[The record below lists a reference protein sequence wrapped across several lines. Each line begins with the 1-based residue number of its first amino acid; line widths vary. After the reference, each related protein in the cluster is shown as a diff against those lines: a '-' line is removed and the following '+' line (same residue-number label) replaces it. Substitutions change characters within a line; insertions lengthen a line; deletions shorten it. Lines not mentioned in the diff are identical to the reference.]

1 MNMKKLYTF
10 IFLAVMAQT
19 ICAQTTRK
27 NSKYNRDVVNK
38 YNTALATVKNN
49 ILNSEGQSDEL
60 NPYYLSVFTPGTYLS
75 RATHQA
81 FALDVDA
88 VEAEKSLGMRLR
100 EQMDSLAN
108 ANLFKLYTTTP
119 NSFNNYDEKF
129 MKETLVESEEPIESD
144 KELNTIIASADEVTD
159 VAAVTG
165 DVDVDVSV
173 TKPNFWK
180 RTGNFGLQFTQNY
193 FSDNWYKGGNNT
205 QSMLASIIVE
215 ANYDNQRRL
224 QWDNKLEMRLGFI
237 TAPSDTCHT
246 FLTNNDKLY
255 ARSKLGIKA
264 AKSWFYTASVEA
276 QTQFMPSY
284 RTNDR
289 RRFGAFFAPFDF
301 FASIGMDFKPAL
313 KNDNAFS
320 LALLPFSYK
329 MRYIGSDDEN
339 IHAVF
344 NMVGEDCTHDIGSKI
359 EANLTYHLAKN
370 LTWTSRFYYFTSYK
384 YAEGEFENKFE
395 FKFSRFIS
403 AQLFTLWRF
412 DDNRSRDYYD
422 SNLGYFQFNENFT
435 FGIAYSF

>member
-1 MNMKKLYTF
+1 MKKLFTF
-10 IFLAVMAQT
+10 VLMAILCQAL
-19 ICAQTTRK
+19 CAQTTRR
-27 NSKYNRDVVNK
+27 NSKTNRDVVNK
-38 YNTALATVKNN
+38 YTTAWATVKNDIISN
-49 ILNSEGQSDEL
+49 EEQSDEL

-81 FALDVDA
+81 FTLDVDA
-88 VEAEKSLGMRLR
+88 EAAEKTLGMRMR

-144 KELNTIIASADEVTD
+144 KELNSIIASADEVTD
-159 VAAVTG
+159 VAEVTG
-165 DVDVDVSV
+165 DVDVDLAV

-180 RTGNFGLQFTQNY
+180 RKGSFGLQFTQNY

-205 QSMLASIIVE
+205 QSMLTSLILE
-215 ANYDNQRRL
+215 ANYDNQKKL

-237 TAPSDTCHT
+237 TTTSDTCHT

-264 AKSWFYTASVEA
+264 AKSWFYTVAVEA

-289 RRFGAFFAPFDF
+289 RKYGAFFAPFDL
-301 FASIGMDFKPAL
+301 FASIGMDFKPTL

-320 LALLPFSYK
+320 LALLPLSYK
-329 MRYIGSDDEN
+329 MRYIGSDDLN
-339 IHAVF
+339 IHTVY
-344 NMVGEDCTHDIGSKI
+344 NMVGEDCTHDIGSKV

-384 YAEGEFENKFE
+384 YAEGEFENKFD
-395 FKFSRFIS
+395 FKFSQYIS
-403 AQLFTLWRF
+403 AQIFTLWRF

-422 SNLGYFQFNENFT
+422 RNLGYFQFNEYLT
-435 FGIAYSF
+435 FGLAYSF

>member
-1 MNMKKLYTF
+1 MKKLFTF
-10 IFLAVMAQT
+10 VVMAILCQAVW
-19 ICAQTTRK
+19 AQTTRM
-27 NSKYNRDVVNK
+27 NSKTNRDVVNK
-38 YNTALATVKNN
+38 YTTALATVKNDIISN
-49 ILNSEGQSDEL
+49 EEQSDEL

-81 FALDVDA
+81 FTLDVDA
-88 VEAEKSLGMRLR
+88 EAAEKTLGMRMR

-144 KELNTIIASADEVTD
+144 KELNSIIASADEVTD
-159 VAAVTG
+159 VAEVTG
-165 DVDVDVSV
+165 DVDVDLAV

-180 RTGNFGLQFTQNY
+180 RKGSFGLQFTQNY

-205 QSMLASIIVE
+205 QSMLTSLILE
-215 ANYDNQRRL
+215 ANYDNQKKL

-237 TAPSDTCHT
+237 TTTSDTCHT

-255 ARSKLGIKA
+255 ARSKLGVKA
-264 AKSWFYTASVEA
+264 AKSWFYTVAVEA

-289 RRFGAFFAPFDF
+289 RKYGAFFAPFDL
-301 FASIGMDFKPAL
+301 FASIGMDFKPTL

-320 LALLPFSYK
+320 LALLPLSYK
-329 MRYIGSDDEN
+329 MRYIGSDDLN
-339 IHAVF
+339 IHAVY
-344 NMVGEDCTHDIGSKI
+344 NMIGEDCTHDIGSKV

-384 YAEGEFENKFE
+384 YAEGEFENKFD
-395 FKFSRFIS
+395 FKFSQYIS
-403 AQLFTLWRF
+403 AQIFTLWRF

-422 SNLGYFQFNENFT
+422 RNLGYFQFNEYLT
-435 FGIAYSF
+435 FGLAYSF

>member
-1 MNMKKLYTF
+1 MKKLFTF
-10 IFLAVMAQT
+10 VLMAILCQAL
-19 ICAQTTRK
+19 CAQTTRR
-27 NSKYNRDVVNK
+27 NSKTNRDVVNK
-38 YNTALATVKNN
+38 YTTALATVKNDIISN
-49 ILNSEGQSDEL
+49 EEQSDEL

-81 FALDVDA
+81 FTLDVDA
-88 VEAEKSLGMRLR
+88 EAAEKTLGMRMR

-144 KELNTIIASADEVTD
+144 KELNSIIASADEVTD
-159 VAAVTG
+159 VAEVTG
-165 DVDVDVSV
+165 DVDVDLAV

-180 RTGNFGLQFTQNY
+180 RKGSFGLQFTQNY

-205 QSMLASIIVE
+205 QSMLTSLILE
-215 ANYDNQRRL
+215 ANYDNQKKL

-237 TAPSDTCHT
+237 TTTSDTCHT

-264 AKSWFYTASVEA
+264 AKSWFYTVAVEA

-289 RRFGAFFAPFDF
+289 RKYGAFFAPFDL
-301 FASIGMDFKPAL
+301 FASIGMDFKPTL

-320 LALLPFSYK
+320 LALLPLSYK
-329 MRYIGSDDEN
+329 MRYIGSDDLN
-339 IHAVF
+339 IHTVY
-344 NMVGEDCTHDIGSKI
+344 NMVGEDCTHDIGSKV

-370 LTWTSRFYYFTSYK
+370 LTWTSRFYYFTSSQ
-384 YAEGEFENKFE
+384 YAEGEFENKFD
-395 FKFSRFIS
+395 FKFSQYIS
-403 AQLFTLWRF
+403 AQIFTLWRF

-422 SNLGYFQFNENFT
+422 RNLGYFQFNEYLT
-435 FGIAYSF
+435 FGLAYSF